1 MINEI
6 KKKIS
11 RKEKYSNRAR
21 YEVNCSVKEFEMI
34 SELSKLEGK
43 KRNKV
48 IIELVKK
55 RLEELKE
62 ENK

>member
-1 MINEI
+1 MTNEF

-21 YEVNCSVKEFEMI
+21 YEINCSVAEFEMI
-34 SELSKLEGK
+34 NELGRLEGK
-43 KRNKV
+43 KRNRV

-55 RLEELKE
+55 RLEEIKE
-62 ENK
+62 DK

>member
-1 MINEI
+1 MTNEI
-6 KKKIS
+6 K
-11 RKEKYSNRAR
+11 RKRKRYSNRAR
-21 YEVNCSVKEFEMI
+21 YEVNCSVEEFQMI
-34 SELSKLEGK
+34 NELGRLEGK

-62 ENK
+62 ENN

>member
-1 MINEI
+1 MTNEI

-21 YEVNCSVKEFEMI
+21 YEVNCSVEEFQMI
-34 SELSKLEGK
+34 NELGRLEGK
-43 KRNKV
+43 KRNIA
-48 IIELVKK
+48 IIDLVKK
-55 RLEELKE
+55 RLEEIK

>member
-1 MINEI
+1 MTNEI
-6 KKKIS
+6 KKK
-11 RKEKYSNRAR
+11 RTRRAR
-21 YEVNCSVKEFEMI
+21 YEVNCSMEEFQMI
-34 SELSKLEGK
+34 NELGRLEGK

-62 ENK
+62 NK

>member
-1 MINEI
+1 MTNEI

-21 YEVNCSVKEFEMI
+21 YEVNCSVAEFQMI
-34 SELSKLEGK
+34 NELGRLEGK

-55 RLEELKE
+55 RLQELKE
-62 ENK
+62 EK

>member
-1 MINEI
+1 MLNEI
-6 KKKIS
+6 KKKIN

-21 YEVNCSVKEFEMI
+21 YEINCSVAEFEMI
-34 SELSKLEGK
+34 NELGRLEGK

-55 RLEELKE
+55 RLQELKE
-62 ENK
+62 EK

>member
-1 MINEI
+1 MTNEI
-6 KKKIS
+6 K
-11 RKEKYSNRAR
+11 RKRRPR
-21 YEVNCSVKEFEMI
+21 YEISCSEEDLKMVN
-34 SELSKLEGK
+34 ELSKLEGK

-62 ENK
+62 ENKWELI

>member
-1 MINEI
+1 MINE
-6 KKKIS
+6 
-11 RKEKYSNRAR
+11 
-21 YEVNCSVKEFEMI
+21 
-34 SELSKLEGK
+34 LGKLEGK

-62 ENK
+62 EK

>member
-1 MINEI
+1 MTNEF

-11 RKEKYSNRAR
+11 RKEKYCNRAR
-21 YEVNCSVKEFEMI
+21 YEVNCSAEEFQMI
-34 SELSKLEGK
+34 NELGRLEGK

-55 RLEELKE
+55 RLQELKGE
-62 ENK
+62 K

>member
-1 MINEI
+1 MTNEFN
-6 KKKIS
+6 KKIS

-21 YEVNCSVKEFEMI
+21 YEINCSVEEFQMI
-34 SELSKLEGK
+34 NELGKLEGK
-43 KRNKV
+43 KRNRA

-62 ENK
+62 EK

>member
-1 MINEI
+1 MTNEI

-21 YEVNCSVKEFEMI
+21 YEVNCSVTEFEMI
-34 SELSKLEGK
+34 NELGRLEGK

-48 IIELVKK
+48 IIDLVKK

-62 ENK
+62 EK

>member
-1 MINEI
+1 MTNEI
-6 KKKIS
+6 K
-11 RKEKYSNRAR
+11 RKRKTYPDRAR
-21 YEVNCSVKEFEMI
+21 YEINCSVEEFQMI
-34 SELSKLEGK
+34 NELGRLEGK

-62 ENK
+62 EINK

>member
-1 MINEI
+1 MTNEI
-6 KKKIS
+6 K
-11 RKEKYSNRAR
+11 RKRRPR
-21 YEVNCSVKEFEMI
+21 YEISCSEEDLKMVN
-34 SELSKLEGK
+34 ELSKLEGK

>member
-1 MINEI
+1 MTNEI
-6 KKKIS
+6 KRKRKKYI
-11 RKEKYSNRAR
+11 NRAR
-21 YEVNCSVKEFEMI
+21 YEVNCSVEEFQMI

-62 ENK
+62 DKHE

>member
-1 MINEI
+1 MSNEI
-6 KKKIS
+6 KRKRKKYIG
-11 RKEKYSNRAR
+11 RAR
-21 YEVNCSVKEFEMI
+21 YEVNCSVEEFQMI
-34 SELSKLEGK
+34 NELGRLEGK

-62 ENK
+62 ENNE

>member
-1 MINEI
+1 MTNEI
-6 KKKIS
+6 KRKRKKYI
-11 RKEKYSNRAR
+11 NRAR
-21 YEVNCSVKEFEMI
+21 YEVNCSVEEFQMI
-34 SELSKLEGK
+34 NELGRLEGK

-48 IIELVKK
+48 IIDLVKK

>member
-1 MINEI
+1 MTNEI

-11 RKEKYSNRAR
+11 RKEKYRNRAR
-21 YEVNCSVKEFEMI
+21 YEINCSVEEFQMI
-34 SELSKLEGK
+34 NELGRLEGK

-62 ENK
+62 EK